1 MEEKDYMKDCFN
13 KIADNYSDVGAR
25 TIVIFIL
32 AMTNKYIY
40 SFLWEMINVMSFF
53 GGVTHNQEEI
63 IRFFTQ
69 TIIVMGERTRD
80 YNSLFNNYLQ
90 EGRVALIRDCL
101 AFVDKER
108 NKAR

>member
-1 MEEKDYMKDCFN
+1 MEERFDMKDCFN

-25 TIVIFIL
+25 TLVISML
-32 AMTNKYIY
+32 VMTNQYVY
-40 SFLWEMINVMSFF
+40 SFLWEMIYVMSFF
-53 GGVTHNQEEI
+53 GGVTHSQEEI
-63 IRFFTQ
+63 IGFFTQ
-69 TIIVMGERTRD
+69 TITVMGERTRD
-80 YNSLFNNYLQ
+80 YNGLFNNYLQ